1 MEIRLSRMVF
11 QVRKIADE
19 AHQLLVINFNRRQLL
34 MEIVVCKP
42 SGYWLAIHCVHLNT
56 LFLFTAILA
65 LRYLLM
71 NRFRAT
77 KKGGPP
83 VQQRA
88 GVIRQIVAKKIRFP
102 EQIHIRLGY
111 CTFAENNLR
120 LTMSETKQAYLMKF
134 RKCSSFD
141 TLEKVFERLCEKNVG
156 IVSLEISGAYDHR
169 KAELTMKKLYD
180 KVSASVWTLVRQ

>member
-1 MEIRLSRMVF
+1 LCPPEYTVF
-11 QVRKIADE
+11 IYSHFSIAVPAYEQVPG
-19 AHQLLVINFNRRQLL
+19 N
-34 MEIVVCKP
+34 
-42 SGYWLAIHCVHLNT
+42 
-56 LFLFTAILA
+56 
-65 LRYLLM
+65 
-71 NRFRAT
+71 
-77 KKGGPP
+77 KKGPASSATS
-83 VQQRA
+83 RSYTSNSC
-88 GVIRQIVAKKIRFP
+88 KKIRFP

-180 KVSASVWTLVRQ
+180 KVPASVWTLVRQ